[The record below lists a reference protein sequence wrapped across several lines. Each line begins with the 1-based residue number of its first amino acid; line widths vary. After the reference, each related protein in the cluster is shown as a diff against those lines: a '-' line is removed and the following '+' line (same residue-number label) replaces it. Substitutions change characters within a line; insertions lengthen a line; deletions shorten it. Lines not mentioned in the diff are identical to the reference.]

1 MSRRRDTLGD
11 RGRAIARRVFGDRYG
26 VALWLGLLVAFSL
39 YWRVGI
45 FIADTYTTAN
55 TLVAVAEGHLNVVE
69 TPYSLTLG
77 SQPGLHHVG
86 GELYGRNYGQ
96 VALAVPFVWAFRG
109 LSALVAP
116 RLLLLGLWSGLALAF
131 VSQLGT
137 LGSRHTGVSRRAIL
151 WGGSAVVTALFLLG
165 VSSATALP
173 DTALALAAFQFSTM
187 LAAAT
192 TGLVLYRLVGLWHG
206 RSVALA
212 AGAAVGLASSVGFWA
227 SLPKRHVL
235 VAALLLT
242 TVYAFAR
249 SRIAYDDDRFR
260 RALAFRAGAYLTA
273 ALVTWTHAFEGF
285 FLVATLGVVDLV
297 TARRNALA
305 DLLVIGCALFVGSLP
320 MLLTNYL
327 ISGNPA
333 KPPRLLP
340 RVDGANAEFVPDTMF
355 SDDGASGDS
364 DTGAGTGGGD
374 GASDG
379 SDGSDGSDESGGNGG
394 GDGNSRSEGGGDSS
408 GETGGGG
415 LGAIPVL
422 APLLAIV
429 GRVGDVIGP
438 AMAFVPAAIFGGF
451 ESLTDLGRMWHVF
464 FRSGHIPSVRYHLNG
479 HAIIEL
485 TLLESVPVLGALA
498 AAPIYGV
505 RLLRRRASEVG
516 RLPSQY
522 SPRAQTDLL
531 VAALAVVFTVIY
543 LERLPLYSQLTVR
556 YLLPTVPLLLYAVA
570 RLPAVTGAARDAT
583 RWLVGGYAASALGGT
598 ALCLAV
604 VAGLDLALGE
614 VVQFHALLNLGGAAV
629 CAAAVVG
636 GTVAPDR
643 VPSRVVAV
651 GVALP
656 AGLTTAFVALSGLL
670 YFQYAPH
677 ALDVV
682 RVAVEYLPA
691 V

>member
-1 MSRRRDTLGD
+1 MTRWLDTVGD
-11 RGRAIARRVFGDRYG
+11 RGRGVARRVFGDRYAL
-26 VALWLGLLVAFSL
+26 ALWLGLLVAFSL

-55 TLVAVAEGHLNVVE
+55 TLAAVAGGHLHIVE

-77 SQPGLHHVG
+77 SQPGLHHVSG
-86 GELYGRNYGQ
+86 DLYGRNYGQ
-96 VALAVPFVWAFRG
+96 VALAVPIVWAFQA
-109 LSALVAP
+109 LSALVAR
-116 RLLLLGLWSGLALAF
+116 RLVLLGLWSGLALAF

-137 LGSRHTGVSRRAIL
+137 LGHRHTGVSRRAIL
-151 WGGSAVVTALFLLG
+151 WGGSALVTVLFLLG
-165 VSSATALP
+165 VSSATALSE
-173 DTALALAAFQFSTM
+173 TALALAAFQFSTM

-192 TGLVLYRLVGLWHG
+192 AGAVLYRLVRLWHG
-206 RSVALA
+206 RTVALA
-212 AGAAVGLASSVGFWA
+212 AGGAVGLASSVGFWA

-242 TVYAFAR
+242 AVYAFAR
-249 SRIAYDDDRFR
+249 SRIAYHDDRFR
-260 RALAFRAGAYLTA
+260 RALAFRAGAYLAA

-285 FLVATLGVVDLV
+285 FLVATLGIVDLA
-297 TARRNALA
+297 TARRNALS
-305 DLLVIGCALFVGSLP
+305 DLLVVGCALLIGSLP

-340 RVDGANAEFVPDTMF
+340 RVDGANAEFVPDTTF
-355 SDDGASGDS
+355 SEGGASGGS
-364 DTGAGTGGGD
+364 DAGAGAGGGD
-374 GASDG
+374 GG
-379 SDGSDGSDESGGNGG
+379 SG
-394 GDGNSRSEGGGDSS
+394 GDGFGGIGDV
-408 GETGGGG
+408 
-415 LGAIPVL
+415 PVL
-422 APLLAIV
+422 APLFAVLSRI
-429 GRVGDVIGP
+429 GDVIGP
-438 AMAFVPAAIFGGF
+438 AMAFVPAAILGGF
-451 ESLTDLGRMWHVF
+451 ESLTDLGRMSHVF
-464 FRSGHIPSVRYHLNG
+464 VRGGHIPGVRYHLNG

-485 TLLESVPVLGALA
+485 TMLESVPVLGALA
-498 AAPIYGV
+498 AAPIYGARV
-505 RLLRRRASEVG
+505 LRRRAAEFG

-556 YLLPTVPLLLYAVA
+556 YLLPTVPLLLYGVA
-570 RLPAVTGAARDAT
+570 RLPAVNGAARDAT
-583 RWLVGGYAASALGGT
+583 RWLVGGYAASALGGI
-598 ALCLAV
+598 ALCLAA
-604 VAGLDLALGE
+604 VAGLDLTLGE
-614 VVQFHALLNLGGAAV
+614 AVQFHALLDLGGAAV
-629 CAAAVVG
+629 CAGAVVG

-643 VPSRVVAV
+643 VSPRAVAI

-656 AGLTTAFVALSGLL
+656 AGLTTAFLVLSGLV
-670 YFQYAPH
+670 YFQYGSY

>member
-1 MSRRRDTLGD
+1 MTRHIDSLGN
-11 RGRAIARRVFGDRYG
+11 RGRAVARRVFGDRYG
-26 VALWLGLLVAFSL
+26 VALWLGLLVAVSL

-55 TLVAVAEGHLNVVE
+55 TLAAVADGHLNIVE

-96 VALAVPFVWAFRG
+96 VALAVPLVWTFRA
-109 LSALVAP
+109 LSVVAAP

-131 VSQLGT
+131 VSQIGT
-137 LGSRHTGVSRRAIL
+137 LGNRHTGASRRAIL
-151 WGGSAVVTALFLLG
+151 LGGSAVVAALFLVG
-165 VSSATALP
+165 VSSATALS
-173 DTALALAAFQFSTM
+173 DSALALAAFQFSTM

-206 RSVALA
+206 RPVALA
-212 AGAAVGLASSVGFWA
+212 TGVAVGLASSVGFWA

-249 SRIAYDDDRFR
+249 SRIAYRDDRFR
-260 RALAFRAGAYLTA
+260 RALAFRAAAYLTA
-273 ALVTWTHAFEGF
+273 SLVTWTHAFEGF
-285 FLVATLGVVDLV
+285 FLVATLGVVDLA
-297 TARRNALA
+297 TARRNALS
-305 DLLVIGCALFVGSLP
+305 DLLVVGCALLVGSLP

-340 RVDGANAEFVPDTMF
+340 RVDGANAEFVPDTTF
-355 SDDGASGDS
+355 SDAGASGGS
-364 DTGAGTGGGD
+364 DAGTGGSD
-374 GASDG
+374 GSGGSGGTG
-379 SDGSDGSDESGGNGG
+379 SDGSSGSET
-394 GDGNSRSEGGGDSS
+394 GGDSS
-408 GETGGGG
+408 AGDTGAASSDGIGDV
-415 LGAIPVL
+415 PVL
-422 APLLAIV
+422 GSLLAVVDRI
-429 GRVGDVIGP
+429 GDVIGP
-438 AMAFVPAAIFGGF
+438 AMAFVPAALLGGF
-451 ESLTDLGRMWHVF
+451 ESLTDLDRMSHVF
-464 FRSGHIPSVRYHLNG
+464 LRSGHIPSVRYHLNG
-479 HAIIEL
+479 YAIIEL
-485 TLLESVPVLGALA
+485 TMLESVPVLGALA
-498 AAPIYGV
+498 AAPIHGV
-505 RLLRRRASEVG
+505 RLLRRRASDLG
-516 RLPSQY
+516 HLPSQY
-522 SPRAQTDLL
+522 SPRAQTDLF

-556 YLLPTVPLLLYAVA
+556 YLLPTVPLLLYGVA
-570 RLPAVTGAARDAT
+570 RLPAVNGAARDAT
-583 RWLVGGYAASALGGT
+583 RWLVGGYAASTLGGI
-598 ALCLAV
+598 ALCLAA

-614 VVQFHALLNLGGAAV
+614 AVQFHALLNLAGAAV
-629 CAAAVVG
+629 CAAVVVG

-656 AGLTTAFVALSGLL
+656 AGLTTAFVALSGLS
-670 YFQYAPH
+670 YFQYGPH

-682 RVAVEYLPA
+682 RIAVEYLPA

>member
-1 MSRRRDTLGD
+1 MTGPLDGLGD
-11 RGRAIARRVFGDRYG
+11 RGRGVARRVFGDRYG
-26 VALWLGLLVAFSL
+26 VALWLGLLVAFGL

-55 TLVAVAEGHLNVVE
+55 TLAAVAEGHLNIVE

-96 VALAVPFVWAFRG
+96 VALAVPLVWIFQA
-109 LSALVAP
+109 LSALTAP

-137 LGSRHTGVSRRAIL
+137 LGNRHTGVSRRTIL
-151 WGGSAVVTALFLLG
+151 WGGSAVVTALFLVG
-165 VSSATALP
+165 VSSATALS
-173 DTALALAAFQFSTM
+173 DSALTLAAFQFSTM

-192 TGLVLYRLVGLWHG
+192 TSLVLYRLVALWHG
-206 RSVALA
+206 RPVALA

-249 SRIAYDDDRFR
+249 SRLAYRDDRFR
-260 RALAFRAGAYLTA
+260 RALAFRAAAYLTA

-285 FLVATLGVVDLV
+285 FLVATLGVVDLT
-297 TARRNALA
+297 TARRNALS
-305 DLLVIGCALFVGSLP
+305 DLLVVGCALLVGSLP

-327 ISGNPA
+327 IAGNPA

-340 RVDGANAEFVPDTMF
+340 RVDGANAEFVPDTTF
-355 SDDGASGDS
+355 ADDGSGGS
-364 DTGAGTGGGD
+364 GAGSGGSGGVGGSGGDGGSGGAGGNSGAGGGD
-374 GASDG
+374 GP
-379 SDGSDGSDESGGNGG
+379 GGI
-394 GDGNSRSEGGGDSS
+394 
-408 GETGGGG
+408 
-415 LGAIPVL
+415 GAIPVL
-422 APLLAIV
+422 APLVTVLR
-429 GRVGDVIGP
+429 RVADVAGP
-438 AMAFVPAAIFGGF
+438 AMAFVPAALLGGF
-451 ESLTDLGRMWHVF
+451 ESLTDLDRMFHVF
-464 FRSGHIPSVRYHLNG
+464 LRSGHIPSVRYHLNG
-479 HAIIEL
+479 YAVIEL

-498 AAPIYGV
+498 AVPIYGV
-505 RLLRRRASEVG
+505 RLLRRRAGEFG

-570 RLPAVTGAARDAT
+570 RLPPVNGAARDAT
-583 RWLVGGYAASALGGT
+583 RWLVGGYVASTLGGI
-598 ALCLAV
+598 ALCLAA

-614 VVQFHALLNLGGAAV
+614 AVQFHALLDLAGAAV

-636 GTVAPDR
+636 GTVVPDR
-643 VPSRVVAV
+643 VPPRVVAV

-656 AGLTTAFVALSGLL
+656 AGLTTAFVALSGLI
-670 YFQYAPH
+670 YFPYGPH
-677 ALDVV
+677 ALDAV
-682 RVAVEYLPA
+682 RIAVEYLPA